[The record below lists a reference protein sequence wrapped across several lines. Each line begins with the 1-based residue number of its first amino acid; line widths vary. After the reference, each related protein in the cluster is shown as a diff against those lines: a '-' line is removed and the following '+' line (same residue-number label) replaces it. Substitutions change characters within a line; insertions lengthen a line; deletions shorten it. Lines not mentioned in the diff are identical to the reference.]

1 MMVHEQTRFL
11 LCTLHKDKPWQVQLN
26 VFVQKETVVT
36 LSCNGGSYVHLT
48 GHYRIDSEKA
58 PFNPNWI
65 TTLSWHILDEKINE
79 LKNKGT
85 CLKELTEY
93 LNKYT
98 TIKIEEKWIVS
109 PYSIKKKQIQE
120 NRISLQVLNLKRK
133 NFMKDNNRTEETKR
147 VRSLLHC
154 NENINFNNVPS
165 ENLSEIP
172 SEESSESS
180 SENFSDISFQDSS
193 MESNDNDEENKE
205 NKSSIYH
212 LRSKNK
218 QKNESKN
225 ENKNDMQKRR
235 KEESEKQ
242 EIKDKQQKAK
252 ITEEKSKEKDP
263 DKTKKNS
270 KQQNV
275 RIIKGGMKVQ
285 ELRPG
290 TGKIA
295 EVGKY
300 VTIYY
305 VAYVKTGLML
315 EEFDRFEKLG
325 FRFKLGAGFVIKGL
339 DVGVFGMKIDEKRR
353 LVIPPNM
360 AYV

>member
-1 MMVHEQTRFL
+1 MSSFWALILQPGNKYSQYVNESFRITMASLDITYASDRPIQVMMVHEQTRFL

-26 VFVQKETVVT
+26 VLVQKETVVT

-85 CLKELTEY
+85 CLEELTEY

-109 PYSIKKKQIQE
+109 PHSIKKKQIQE
-120 NRISLQVLNLKRK
+120 NRIPLQVLNLKRK
-133 NFMKDNNRTEETKR
+133 NFMKDNRTEETKR
-147 VRSLLHC
+147 
-154 NENINFNNVPS
+154 
-165 ENLSEIP
+165 
-172 SEESSESS
+172 
-180 SENFSDISFQDSS
+180 
-193 MESNDNDEENKE
+193 
-205 NKSSIYH
+205 
-212 LRSKNK
+212 
-218 QKNESKN
+218 
-225 ENKNDMQKRR
+225 
-235 KEESEKQ
+235 Q
-242 EIKDKQQKAK
+242 EIKEKQQKAK
-252 ITEEKSKEKDP
+252 VTEAKSKEKDP

-270 KQQNV
+270 KQQDV
-275 RIIKGGMKVQ
+275 RIIKSGMKVQ

-295 EVGKY
+295 EMGKY

-339 DVGVFGMKIDEKRR
+339 DIGVLGMKIDEKRR

-360 AYV
+360 AYGDESYGLKVPPNSTVVYDVELKKVE

>member
-1 MMVHEQTRFL
+1 MSSFWALILQPGNKYSQYVNESFRITMASLDITYASKTQLLNSFVKSRDGIPETHLRDRPIQVMMVHEQTRFL

-26 VFVQKETVVT
+26 VLVQKETVVT

-85 CLKELTEY
+85 CLEELTEY

-120 NRISLQVLNLKRK
+120 NRIPLQVLNLKRK

-147 VRSLLHC
+147 
-154 NENINFNNVPS
+154 
-165 ENLSEIP
+165 
-172 SEESSESS
+172 
-180 SENFSDISFQDSS
+180 
-193 MESNDNDEENKE
+193 
-205 NKSSIYH
+205 
-212 LRSKNK
+212 
-218 QKNESKN
+218 
-225 ENKNDMQKRR
+225 
-235 KEESEKQ
+235 Q
-242 EIKDKQQKAK
+242 EIKEKQQKAK
-252 ITEEKSKEKDP
+252 VTEAKSKEKDP

-270 KQQNV
+270 KQQDV
-275 RIIKGGMKVQ
+275 RIIKSGMKVQ

-295 EVGKY
+295 EMGKY

-339 DVGVFGMKIDEKRR
+339 DIGVLGMKIDEKRR
-353 LVIPPNM
+353 LVIPSNM
-360 AYV
+360 AYGDESYGLKVPPNSTVVYDVELKKVE